1 MTRGDLTSPLNSL
14 LSTALDSLVALRLS
28 RSCRPEIVRVVSAI
42 PTRSLTVWEK
52 SMLATMGRLRM
63 EEADPAM
70 LSLYPVTSA
79 LGNLVS
85 RILSL
90 PVAELQSERMVS
102 HASLCTILLSNGAII
117 HSNSQAPL
125 KLSNF

>member
-1 MTRGDLTSPLNSL
+1 MNPHLMSRGDSTSSLNSL

-28 RSCRPEIVRVVSAI
+28 RSSRPEIVRVISAI

-79 LGNLVS
+79 LSNLVS
-85 RILSL
+85 RMLSL
-90 PVAELQSERMVS
+90 PLAELENERMVS
-102 HASLCTILLSNGAII
+102 LFYISVHHCLLILVSSSATR
-117 HSNSQAPL
+117 
-125 KLSNF
+125 KLR